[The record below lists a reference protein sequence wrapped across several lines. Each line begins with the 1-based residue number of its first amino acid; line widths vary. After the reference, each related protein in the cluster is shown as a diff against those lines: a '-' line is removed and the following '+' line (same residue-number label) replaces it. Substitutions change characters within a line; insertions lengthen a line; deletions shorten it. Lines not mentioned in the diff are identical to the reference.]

1 MTELMS
7 INDTTIRYIWAPRKK
22 ISSKCGIFPKAKGNS
37 KYQTTGGM
45 SLVALCMISSSNKWS
60 SHCILV
66 RLLIFCNTG
75 IKKWRNILANKR
87 EMSKMTI
94 THTILLVHSTPA
106 SLNSNLRRNCS
117 ISYSNLF
124 IFYREKKFIEFVFIR
139 TKRQRTAYST
149 IDRITVMTAAAFSS
163 ADSTVSASA

>member
-1 MTELMS
+1 
-7 INDTTIRYIWAPRKK
+7 
-22 ISSKCGIFPKAKGNS
+22 
-37 KYQTTGGM
+37 
-45 SLVALCMISSSNKWS
+45 
-60 SHCILV
+60 
-66 RLLIFCNTG
+66 
-75 IKKWRNILANKR
+75 
-87 EMSKMTI
+87 MSKMTI

-139 TKRQRTAYST
+139 AKRQCIAYST